1 MITPAGKDCK
11 YYYEDFHRRSFQECR
26 LIARNPESSSWTP
39 DLCGKCPVP
48 DILRDNRCE
57 HMLLKATVVS
67 QFLVMRRVKVDAYC
81 EKHQRVIAEPR
92 IGCGECARE
101 RRMQA

>member
-26 LIARNPESSSWTP
+26 LIARNPESPSWTP

-101 RRMQA
+101 RRM